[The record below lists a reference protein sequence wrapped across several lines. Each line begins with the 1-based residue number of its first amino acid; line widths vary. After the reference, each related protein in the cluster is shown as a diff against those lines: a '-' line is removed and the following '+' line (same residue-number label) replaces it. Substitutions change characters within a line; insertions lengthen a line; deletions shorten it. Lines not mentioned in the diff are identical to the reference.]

1 MKRSSGNT
9 LALAGLFLGLTVGL
23 CLMLFKQW
31 LVNEIVGALEDE
43 VHAACDCSLTFDS
56 FNLSFSTLSGRA
68 RNIRILEKGQP
79 KLTFKD
85 ITAEVDLSQIR
96 EKKVSLTRVIL
107 SEGIA
112 DGVGPDSAT
121 FRFIDQLTTPLP
133 PEKQRPDR
141 WRVVLET
148 LEIQDSFL
156 REPFGSSEISGSS
169 VSLFVKRI
177 GENFSLLPRVE
188 DLRYTSYG
196 SKPGEPPSE
205 LFLGAL
211 SGSLVIEDSKTVF
224 NSLTLGDNTSRVDAK
239 AELDSDH
246 GNQLSGSTTLEM
258 SPSYIGLPD
267 WLQGSFTGATSI
279 TGPIGSPVLTG
290 SVAGSPTHPMTLAF
304 PNASEVPLSSMTA
317 KLQVD
322 LNHGS
327 PIVSLDTIIGAA
339 ENTSLKSTQPLIFS
353 DDGLSAGFDV
363 SIPTF
368 TYGPFT
374 IKNAKARISVKQ
386 GPAGT
391 TTDFDITTE
400 DLQLQGFSL
409 GPNKISIQL
418 DPKSVDV
425 VADSTNPR
433 QGALHWKGLIDISG
447 SEATLQGGL
456 LRLESYRYPTKIPA
470 DDESLAPIAVT
481 TSMSLKGPLDLA
493 RLSGEGETTVS
504 FPAAPSGFPLRGKTT
519 LKDGLLKVSLPDSSY
534 KGTAELN
541 VDFVKTRG
549 GKLRLVLPPQKAS
562 ALFTESECG
571 LVGANLTY
579 SFQLE
584 QILLGS
590 GELGIDAFELG
601 CAPYALVLPKN
612 TKIPIRNGALAI
624 RELPVSTLES
634 ILVLNGELGID
645 RGFDLSAKGK
655 LQLSSLIPFLP
666 SIDDLNGLLKAD
678 MSIKGPLSSP
688 LFNGTAQLSNGEF
701 GLSSPDLGAHDI
713 QGAFTLAGS
722 HVKIDK
728 LVGSVNN
735 GTFAI
740 KGSLLPFD
748 WAHSDLTA
756 NLNEVTIEPLQDAS
770 ITFSGDLRLGL
781 SNLKRQMLSG
791 QIVIN
796 FAEIAKDFDLNKIL
810 INAIS
815 GYFLPTRA
823 QPTATKKKV
832 DIELNVGISAPRNIF
847 VLTPFFSAELNT
859 QIHAGGT
866 ISEPALAGSMQVLTG
881 WVGVKGNRFDIT
893 SGGLTFKPGSIMPTI
908 EIASEGTLRTATG
921 ENILV
926 TLEASGPLQNP
937 KIELSSDRGLS
948 QGDILLLL
956 TSSRRLGGSTQ
967 ANRLGSQFNLDQRY
981 FISQDSFSSFQSF
994 FRNLA
999 RIDTLSF
1006 EPAYNQF
1013 TGTIEPAVV
1022 ARKNVSPRLTLLG
1035 ESLFSSVS
1043 NSRAGAVYSLTPKL
1057 NVNAFFQTVST
1068 QRSSIVSSDLTYTIL
1083 SEQSE
1088 FVTFTIEGLK
1098 EFDEQSILASAR
1110 LGTAS
1115 RILNTDEGL
1124 RSIERQIENYMHDQG
1139 YRQASAAISCTRG
1152 ERYCYQILMKIQ
1164 EGSPSTIADIVF
1176 ERDPLPDN
1184 LVKIVQDTAPSGTLA
1199 TSTVTDT
1206 IERKIVL
1213 ALRNEGFISA
1223 RITPSYRI
1231 HGSSSKVTLVVSADI
1246 REPISFVFKGNT
1258 VFSAKDFLDSIDLF
1272 SRRRSFGNNTIKL
1285 LVQNIEQMY
1294 QERGYLFVQVTYT
1307 EDRTNPERLTYVVNI
1322 AEEAPT
1328 KVQEVTLSGNTN
1340 ITRKRLVEIMNE
1352 LGLADQARL
1361 LHPMYAVP
1369 NQLDTLRDAILTAYQ
1384 EEGFPEASV
1393 SYQIIPDKTGEHLT
1407 IAYEIHEGTPRRTH
1421 AISVEGYPK
1430 DLRPL
1435 PRPTIPASI
1444 PRVNVFVEDLIETLR
1459 SEGYLFPTVALDPTD
1474 TFDSLTIIIDP
1485 GPRTF
1490 ISSVTYEG
1498 LADIPEETARRDTAI
1513 QVGHPYRTEDV
1524 NITKRKLLR
1533 SGLFSRV
1540 EVVAQDGAFDST
1552 QEAVII
1558 RLVERPLET
1567 LEVGVGANSEFGLHT
1582 FGEAVNKSL
1591 FADGRSLSLR
1601 VDTYFDQAQ
1610 INPNGSGAISQG
1622 FTSLRYVDPT
1632 VFDSEYTFTEELR
1645 YQRQELTTQEFN
1657 IDRVLFGSYLF
1668 KQYDYG
1674 LTLSAG
1680 HSILWDN
1687 LFDVNPGA
1695 IISPLD
1701 DGHVRLSFLSSIM
1714 KLDKRDDSILP
1725 RRGYTV
1731 SLEPK
1736 LSLVGIGSEANFA
1749 SAIARSTKTV
1759 PLDFISP
1766 RYSLGLGLSGGLSQP
1781 WGDTSEIPITQRF
1794 YLGGRTTVRGFREN
1808 SLGPLGS
1815 DGAVIGGDTM
1825 LNGKNQ
1831 FQYLVADSFSTHTFF
1846 DWGTVWLRHREFDLS
1861 AIRTSVGIGF
1871 QYRSP
1876 IGPIGLD
1883 VGYPLKLYEG
1893 EPSYRVHFSVG
1904 SMF

>member
-1 MKRSSGNT
+1 M
-9 LALAGLFLGLTVGL
+9 ALVGLFLGLLVGL
-23 CLMLFKQW
+23 SLMLFKQW
-31 LVNEIVGALEDE
+31 LVNEIVSALEDE
-43 VHAACDCSLTFDS
+43 VHAACDCSLAFDS
-56 FNLSFSTLSGRA
+56 FDLSFSQLNGRA
-68 RNIRILEKGQP
+68 RNIRILEKGKP
-79 KLTFKD
+79 KLSFKD
-85 ITAEVDLSQIR
+85 ITAEVDLRQIR
-96 EKKVSLTRVIL
+96 ERRVSLTRVLL
-107 SEGIA
+107 SQGIA
-112 DGVGPDSAT
+112 DGVGPDSVT

-141 WRVVLET
+141 WHVVLET
-148 LEIQDSFL
+148 LEVQDSFL
-156 REPFGSSEISGSS
+156 REPFDTSEISGSG

-177 GENFSLLPRVE
+177 GENFSLLPRIE

-196 SKPGEPPSE
+196 TKSGEPPSE
-205 LFLGAL
+205 LFLGSL

-224 NSLTLGDNTSRVDAK
+224 NSISLGRNTSRVDAK
-239 AELDSDH
+239 ADLDTDH
-246 GNQLSGSTTLEM
+246 GDQLSGSTTFEM
-258 SPSYIGLPD
+258 TPSYIGLPD
-267 WLQGSFTGATSI
+267 WLQGSFTGETSI
-279 TGPIGSPVLTG
+279 TGPIGSPILAGNV
-290 SVAGSPTHPMTLAF
+290 SGSPTHPMTLAF
-304 PNASEVPLSSMTA
+304 PNASDVPLSSMTA
-317 KLQVD
+317 KLSVD

-327 PIVSLDTIIGAA
+327 PVVSLDEIQGAGDK
-339 ENTSLKSTQPLIFS
+339 TSLKGTQPLVFS
-353 DDGLSAGFDV
+353 DAGLSAGFDV

-374 IKNAKARISVKQ
+374 IQNAKARISVKQ
-386 GPAGT
+386 GSTGT
-391 TTDFDITTE
+391 TTAFDITSD

-409 GPNKISIQL
+409 GPHKISIRL
-418 DPKSVDV
+418 DPTAVDV
-425 VADSTNPR
+425 TADSTNSR
-433 QGALHWKGLIDISG
+433 QGALHWKGTVDISG
-447 SEATLQGGL
+447 PEATLESGL
-456 LRLESYRYPTKIPA
+456 LRLESYRYPTKLPV
-470 DDESLAPIAVT
+470 DDERLAPIAVT

-493 RLSGEGETTVS
+493 KLSGEGETTVS
-504 FPAAPSGFPLRGKTT
+504 FPDTASGFPLRGKTT
-519 LKDGLLKVSLPDSSY
+519 LKDGLLKVFLPDSSY
-534 KGTAELN
+534 KGSAELN
-541 VDFVKTRG
+541 VDFIKTRG
-549 GKLRLVLPPQKAS
+549 GKLRLTLPPQKAS
-562 ALFTESECG
+562 ALFPQDECG
-571 LVGANLTY
+571 SLGANLSY
-579 SFQLE
+579 SFPLE

-590 GELGIDAFELG
+590 GELGIESFELG

-612 TKIPIRNGALAI
+612 TKIPIRNGSFAI
-624 RELPVSTLES
+624 RELPISTLES
-634 ILVLNGELGID
+634 TLVLNGELGIA
-645 RGFDLSAKGK
+645 RGFDLSTKGK

-666 SIDDLNGLLKAD
+666 SLDDLNGILKAD
-678 MSIKGPLSSP
+678 MSIKGPLGAP
-688 LFNGTAQLSNGEF
+688 LFNGTALLSNGEF

-728 LVGSVNN
+728 LIGSVNN

-748 WAHSDLTA
+748 WPHSELTA
-756 NLNEVTIEPLQDAS
+756 NLNEVTIEPMEDAS

-791 QIVIN
+791 QLIIN
-796 FAEIAKDFDLNKIL
+796 FAEVAKDFDLNKIL

-823 QPTATKKKV
+823 QPTTVKKKM

-847 VLTPFFSAELNT
+847 VLTPFFSAELNS

-866 ISEPALAGSMQVLTG
+866 ISEPALAGSMQVLSG

-926 TLEASGPLQNP
+926 TLDASGPLQNP

-967 ANRLGSQFNLDQRY
+967 ANKLGSQFNLDQRY
-981 FISQDSFSSFQSF
+981 FISQDSFSSVQSF
-994 FRNLA
+994 FRNLT

-1043 NSRAGAVYSLTPKL
+1043 NSRAGGVYSLTPRL

-1088 FVTFTIEGLK
+1088 FVTFKVEGLK

-1124 RSIERQIENYMHDQG
+1124 RSIERQIENYMQDQG
-1139 YRQASAAISCTRG
+1139 YRQASAAVSCTRG
-1152 ERYCYQILMKIQ
+1152 ERYCYEILMRID
-1164 EGSPSTIADIVF
+1164 ERDPSTITDVVF
-1176 ERDPLPDN
+1176 ERDPLPET
-1184 LVKIVQDTAPSGTLA
+1184 LIKMVQDTAPLGTLA
-1199 TSTVTDT
+1199 TSTITDT
-1206 IERKIVL
+1206 IERKVVL
-1213 ALRNEGFISA
+1213 ALRNDGFISA
-1223 RITPSYRI
+1223 RIAPSYRM
-1231 HGSSSKVTLVVSADI
+1231 HGSSSNVTLVVSADI

-1294 QERGYLFVQVTYT
+1294 QERGYLFVQVSYT
-1307 EDRTNPERLTYVVNI
+1307 EDRSNPERLTYMVTI

-1328 KVQEVTLSGNTN
+1328 KVQEVTISGNSS
-1340 ITRKRLVEIMNE
+1340 ISRERLVEIMNQ
-1352 LGLADQARL
+1352 LGLADQTRL
-1361 LHPMYAVP
+1361 LNPTYAVP

-1393 SYQIIPDKTGEHLT
+1393 SYLIVPDKTGENLT
-1407 IAYEIHEGTPRRTH
+1407 IAYEVREGTPRRTDS
-1421 AISVEGYPK
+1421 ISVTGYPK
-1430 DLRPL
+1430 DLPSLPL
-1435 PRPTIPASI
+1435 PPIPASI
-1444 PRVNVFVEDLIETLR
+1444 PRVNVFVEDLIEALR
-1459 SEGYLFPTVALDPTD
+1459 NEGYLFPTVDLDPSD
-1474 TFDSLTIIIDP
+1474 NFASLTISVDP
-1485 GPRTF
+1485 GLRTF
-1490 ISSVTYEG
+1490 ISSITYEG
-1498 LADIPEETARRDTAI
+1498 LAVIPEKTALRDTTI
-1513 QVGHPYRTEDV
+1513 KVGHPYRAEDV
-1524 NITKRKLLR
+1524 NISKRKLLR

-1540 EVVAQDGAFDST
+1540 EIVAQDGAFDSAK
-1552 QEAVII
+1552 ESVII

-1567 LEVGVGANSEFGLHT
+1567 LEVGLGANSEFGLHT
-1582 FGEAVNKSL
+1582 FGEAVNKSF

-1632 VFDSEYTFTEELR
+1632 IFDSEYTLTEELR

-1674 LTLSAG
+1674 LTVSAG

-1687 LFDVNPGA
+1687 LFDVDPGA

-1725 RRGYTV
+1725 RRGYTL

-1825 LNGKNQ
+1825 VNGKSQ
-1831 FQYLVADSFSTHTFF
+1831 LQYLVADSFSTHTFF

-1876 IGPIGLD
+1876 IGPIGFD
-1883 VGYPLKLYEG
+1883 IGHPLKLYEG
-1893 EPSYRVHFSVG
+1893 ESSFRVHFNVG